1 MDKLCLQSI
10 DILDRRGSIL
20 VKQCLFDRD
29 ILLLVLVL
37 IQSILLSFM
46 IIITF
51 SQRYLCF
58 WITNIEYLQVVLKM
72 QDVKILEILRYSFW
86 TLVEVLLNQYQVWLS
101 LWISEGFSFGLNWMV
116 FLASYSLTHCSHY
129 TFQLRLLKTMHKL
142 FPTLGSE
149 TGTFLSPTRSVLLDQ
164 VR

>member
-20 VKQCLFDRD
+20 VKQCLFDGD

-46 IIITF
+46 INITF

-86 TLVEVLLNQYQVWLS
+86 TLVEVLLNQYQVCLS
-101 LWISEGFSFGLNWMV
+101 L
-116 FLASYSLTHCSHY
+116 
-129 TFQLRLLKTMHKL
+129 
-142 FPTLGSE
+142 
-149 TGTFLSPTRSVLLDQ
+149 
-164 VR
+164 